1 MANYFGILLVAFMIG
16 IPVAVALG
24 GTGTLLLIFEKGF
37 TLKGLISVSQVV
49 AQKGAYGLN
58 NFLILSV
65 PLFLY
70 AGKIMNTGKI
80 TNRIFSF
87 CKSLVGWLHGGLGH
101 VNILCSVIFAGMTGT
116 ATSDASGL
124 GAIEIQAMREAG
136 YDDEFTVGVT
146 AGSSLIGPIIPPSVP
161 LVIYGMMSSASI
173 GQLLISGFIPGIILA
188 IALGIY
194 VEIQAKKRGYPAD
207 QKFDGH
213 DIWVKFKQ
221 AFLSLMTPVI
231 LIGGMLSG
239 FFTPTEA
246 AAVAALYA
254 TILTT
259 VVYKEVDLKKLY
271 KIFLETVI
279 DTGAIMM
286 VCYCASLYGYI
297 ITKSQIAV
305 KIAQAMLTITT
316 NRTAIVFMLVG
327 FLLVLGCFMENIAII
342 TIMTPIFVPVL
353 QAVGFDVMA
362 FGVIMVLS
370 LMVGLLTPPF
380 GMVLF
385 VLAKVSSMQLER
397 VIKSCIPYII
407 PVLIVIVLLVFFP
420 EIITFLP
427 SLVM

>member
-1 MANYFGILLVAFMIG
+1 
-16 IPVAVALG
+16 
-24 GTGTLLLIFEKGF
+24 
-37 TLKGLISVSQVV
+37 
-49 AQKGAYGLN
+49 
-58 NFLILSV
+58 
-65 PLFLY
+65 
-70 AGKIMNTGKI
+70 
-80 TNRIFSF
+80 
-87 CKSLVGWLHGGLGH
+87 
-101 VNILCSVIFAGMTGT
+101 
-116 ATSDASGL
+116 
-124 GAIEIQAMREAG
+124 
-136 YDDEFTVGVT
+136 
-146 AGSSLIGPIIPPSVP
+146 
-161 LVIYGMMSSASI
+161 
-173 GQLLISGFIPGIILA
+173 
-188 IALGIY
+188 
-194 VEIQAKKRGYPAD
+194 
-207 QKFDGH
+207 
-213 DIWVKFKQ
+213 
-221 AFLSLMTPVI
+221 
-231 LIGGMLSG
+231 
-239 FFTPTEA
+239 
-246 AAVAALYA
+246 
-254 TILTT
+254 
-259 VVYKEVDLKKLY
+259 
-271 KIFLETVI
+271 
-279 DTGAIMM
+279 MM

-397 VIKSCIPYII
+397 VIKACIPYII

>member
-1 MANYFGILLVAFMIG
+1 MASYFIILLVAFMIG

-24 GTGTLLLIFEKGF
+24 GTGALLLIAEKGI
-37 TLKGLISVSQVV
+37 KGLGSVSMVV

-65 PLFLY
+65 PLFLF

-136 YDDEFTVGVT
+136 YDDDFTVGVT

-173 GQLLISGFIPGIILA
+173 GQLLISGFVPGIILA
-188 IALGIY
+188 LALGVY

-207 QKFDGH
+207 IKFDLH

-221 AFLSLMTPVI
+221 AFLSLLTPVI

-239 FFTPTEA
+239 VFTSTEA

-259 VVYKEVDLKKLY
+259 VVYREVDLKGLY

-297 ITKSQIAV
+297 ITKSQVAV
-305 KIAQAMLTITT
+305 KVAQAMLAITT
-316 NRTAIVFMLVG
+316 NQKAIVFMLVG

-353 QAVGFDVMA
+353 QAVGFNVMA

-370 LMVGLLTPPF
+370 LMIGLLTPPF

-397 VIKSCIPYII
+397 VIKACIPYII
-407 PVLIVIVLLVFFP
+407 PVLIVIIILVFFP
-420 EIITFLP
+420 QIITFLP